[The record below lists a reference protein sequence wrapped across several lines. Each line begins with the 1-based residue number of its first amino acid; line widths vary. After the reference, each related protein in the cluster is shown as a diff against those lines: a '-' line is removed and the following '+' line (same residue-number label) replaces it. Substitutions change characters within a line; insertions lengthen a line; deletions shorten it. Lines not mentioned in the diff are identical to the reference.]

1 MTATK
6 GRAAVGY
13 QHPAVPWNGL
23 TPPAAR
29 DLGHAV
35 AEFLLAVA
43 A

>member
-1 MTATK
+1 MSTLEARFLAT
-6 GRAAVGY
+6 GNA
-13 QHPAVPWNGL
+13 WNHV